1 MVGRSNWKGHLR
13 LSLVSCSVALYP
25 AVGSTGRLKCH
36 TINRKT
42 GNRINEEV
50 VDSVTREP
58 VPREDRVKGC
68 EAAKEEYVAVEESEL
83 ESIKLESTHTI
94 NIERFVD
101 RAEVDERFFEKPY
114 YLAPQDKVSR
124 EAFAVIRDA
133 MREKGKAGLGR
144 LVIFRKERVALIEP
158 FGKGMLATLLRAADE
173 IRSPTAVFE
182 EIADFEAPDD
192 MRALAA
198 ELIARGSG
206 SFDPEMFEDR
216 YEQALIALVRSKGS
230 GKAKAS
236 PASKEPRTP
245 SNVVS
250 LMEALKRSIQAEKS
264 AAPAKVAPAKAPA
277 SKGARK
283 EAAAGEAAVV
293 PAKAARSARRAL
305 CTNAVAAKSRPRVGC
320 AASSRDGLRD
330 SSRARTSF
338 CWFPPDRA
346 RVGAPGTAPRTSN
359 ARARS

>member
-25 AVGSTGRLKCH
+25 AVGFTGRLKCH
-36 TINRKT
+36 TINRRT

-58 VPREDRVKGC
+58 VAREDRVKGC
-68 EAAKEEYVAVEESEL
+68 EAAKDEYVAVEESEL

-94 NIERFVD
+94 NIERFVN
-101 RAEVDERFFEKPY
+101 RTEVDERYFEKPY

-133 MREKGKAGLGR
+133 MREKEKAGLGR
-144 LVIFRKERVALIEP
+144 LVIYRKERVALIEP

-182 EIADFEAPDD
+182 DIADFEAPDD

-198 ELIARGSG
+198 ELIGRNSG
-206 SFDPEMFEDR
+206 PFDPEMFEDR
-216 YEQALIALVRSKGS
+216 YEQALLALVRSKGS
-230 GKAKAS
+230 GKAEAA
-236 PASKEPRTP
+236 PAKEPKTP
-245 SNVVS
+245 SNVVN

-264 AAPAKVAPAKAPA
+264 AAPAKEAPSKAPVA
-277 SKGARK
+277 KGARK
-283 EAAAGEAAVV
+283 GEGGRAAAKPVPSEAT
-293 PAKAARSARRAL
+293 ARSARK
-305 CTNAVAAKSRPRVGC
+305 VAGVKA
-320 AASSRDGLRD
+320 GLR
-330 SSRARTSF
+330 RAS
-338 CWFPPDRA
+338 
-346 RVGAPGTAPRTSN
+346 
-359 ARARS
+359 